1 MGARPRVIIA
11 AMSEHIAKQL
21 HGAIASKL
29 PDAIIEVTI
38 GSPGHYALSVTSAEF
53 AGKKPVAKQRLV
65 YAAIAHLMA
74 GDAAPV
80 HAIDKLITR
89 EP

>member
-1 MGARPRVIIA
+1 MDAETVAR
-11 AMSEHIAKQL
+11 KL
-21 HGAIASKL
+21 HEAIVAKL
-29 PDAIIEVTI
+29 PDSKVEVTI
-38 GSPGHYALSVTSAEF
+38 GSPGHYSLAVTSSEF
-53 AGKKPVAKQRLV
+53 AGKNTLAKQRLV
-65 YAAIAHLMA
+65 YSAITPLMA

>member
-1 MGARPRVIIA
+1 
-11 AMSEHIAKQL
+11 MSEDIAKQL
-21 HGAIASKL
+21 HEAIASRL
-29 PDAIIEVTI
+29 AGAIVEVTI
-38 GSPGHYALSVTSAEF
+38 GSPGHYALAVTSAEF

-65 YAAIAHLMA
+65 YSAIAHLMA
-74 GDAAPV
+74 GDGAPV